1 MKFRLVFGIAFS
13 PLLFLM
19 RERLSLM
26 LACSVVFRFLWQKLE
41 ISLNLPFDPIAGR
54 ESESMTHIIETNQL
68 TRSFN
73 GLMAVD
79 KLDIT
84 VESGEIFGLLGPNGA
99 GKTTTI
105 SMLCTMLKPTSG
117 SAKVNGFD
125 IVKEATQVRK
135 SIGIVFQDPSI
146 DDRLTGRENLY
157 MHANLYGV
165 PASEQ
170 KDRIDRILKLVELDD
185 RANDLMRTYSGGMR
199 RRLEL
204 GRGLIHYPKV
214 LFLDEP
220 TLGLDPQTRDRIWTY
235 IRELKKTH
243 DITIVLTTHY
253 MDEADRLS
261 DRIGIMDHGKII
273 ALDTPPKLKETLEGD
288 VIMIKAN
295 SLDALS
301 ALVAEKMGLTKTSI
315 IDGTLEITVHQGKT
329 VMPRIMELATQN
341 KIFIDSILLR
351 EPNLED
357 VFLHYTGKMIRAD
370 SGRELHGMSAIQRR
384 KIR

>member
-1 MKFRLVFGIAFS
+1 MPHV
-13 PLLFLM
+13 
-19 RERLSLM
+19 
-26 LACSVVFRFLWQKLE
+26 
-41 ISLNLPFDPIAGR
+41 
-54 ESESMTHIIETNQL
+54 IETRQL
-68 TRSFN
+68 TKAYSS
-73 GLMAVD
+73 LKAVD

-105 SMLCTMLKPTSG
+105 SMLCTILKPTSG
-117 SAKVNGFD
+117 TATVNGFY
-125 IVKEATQVRK
+125 IVKEAHKVRQ

-170 KDRIDRILKLVELDD
+170 RDRIDSILKLVELDD
-185 RANDLMRTYSGGMR
+185 RADDLLRTYSGGMR

-220 TLGLDPQTRDRIWTY
+220 TVGLDPQTRDHIWRY
-235 IRELKKTH
+235 IKELKEAH

-261 DRIGIMDHGKII
+261 DRIAIMDHGKIVI
-273 ALDTPPKLKETLEGD
+273 LDTPQNLKATLEGD
-288 VIMIKAN
+288 VITVKAN
-295 SLDALS
+295 NIQALS
-301 ALVAEKMGLTKTSI
+301 ELVNKWLGLNKTHI
-315 IDGTLEITVHQGKT
+315 ADGALEITVTNGRT
-329 VMPRIMELATQN
+329 VMPRIIELATQN
-341 KIFIDSILLR
+341 NIYVESLVLR

-357 VFLHYTGKMIRAD
+357 VFLHYTGRTIRED
-370 SGRELHGMSAIQRR
+370 TTKERHGMAAAHRRAI
-384 KIR
+384 K

>member
-1 MKFRLVFGIAFS
+1 LLKEKTDDS
-13 PLLFLM
+13 PM
-19 RERLSLM
+19 PH
-26 LACSVVFRFLWQKLE
+26 V
-41 ISLNLPFDPIAGR
+41 
-54 ESESMTHIIETNQL
+54 IETNQL
-68 TRSFN
+68 TRKFN
-73 GLMAVD
+73 GLTAVD

-105 SMLCTMLKPTSG
+105 NMLCTILKPTGG
-117 SAKVNGFD
+117 SAKVNGYD
-125 IVKEATQVRK
+125 IVKEAMQVRR

-170 KDRIDRILKLVELDD
+170 KSRIDRILKLIELED
-185 RANDLMRTYSGGMR
+185 RADDLLRTYSGGMR

-220 TLGLDPQTRDRIWTY
+220 TVGLDPQTRDHIWTY
-235 IRELKKTH
+235 IKELKEAH
-243 DITIVLTTHY
+243 DITVVLTTHY

-261 DRIGIMDHGKII
+261 DRIGIIDHGKLI
-273 ALDTPPKLKETLEGD
+273 ALDTPAKMKETLEGD
-288 VIMIKAN
+288 VITIKAN
-295 SLDALS
+295 NIDELTALLS
-301 ALVAEKMGLTKTSI
+301 EKLGLTQSRI
-315 IDGTLEITVHQGKT
+315 VDGALEITMRGGRT
-329 VMPRIMELATQN
+329 VMPRIMEVAAAN
-341 KIFIDSILLR
+341 KFFVDSILLR

-357 VFLHYTGKMIRAD
+357 VFLHYTGRNIRAE
-370 SGRELHGMSAIQRR
+370 GGKELHGFAAIQRR
-384 KIR
+384 KIH